1 MFETY
6 GEFNSAEEINTM
18 AATALEQGD
27 TDGVKKLAKENG
39 IDIADAEDYIDGYVP
54 ELCSERM
61 AAVGKISLE
70 AKQLDLPLQMEGWL
84 TMINEML
91 STDND
96 LCRAVRKKGKRLVD
110 VFGILLKK
118 SSENRKQVPDA
129 IVKAAGKG
137 LPAKV
142 YVGDVDKPT
151 FKQTVRDY
159 YYA

>member
-1 MFETY
+1 MFEKY
-6 GEFNSAEEINTM
+6 GEFNSADELNVA

-27 TDGVKKLAKENG
+27 LEGLKKLAEENG
-39 IDIADAEDYIDGYVP
+39 IDVADAEDYADGYVQ
-54 ELCSERM
+54 ELCTPLI
-61 AAVGKISLE
+61 AAIGKIHVETASLN
-70 AKQLDLPLQMEGWL
+70 LPLQMEGWV

-96 LCRAVRKKGKRLVD
+96 LCRAVRKKGKRIVD

-118 SSENRKQVPDA
+118 SSENRKLVPDE

-137 LPAKV
+137 LPSKV

-151 FKQTVRDY
+151 FKQIVRDY